1 MMFMES
7 IVMNLR
13 KRNLSLHSLG
23 QLALT
28 EPTLVLTLGV
38 IIIMSF
44 LNPYFLTL
52 NNFLNIFRQA
62 SVIGIVTCG
71 VSWMM
76 ISGSFDLSVGSIV
89 SFVGIAFLT
98 MINRG
103 MSVPAIVVIS
113 LLIGMLCGVLNGLLI
128 SWLKANP
135 MIVTLGT
142 LSIFQGFA
150 FLTSGGNYIKVPDD
164 TPFLWIANGKIGII
178 AVPTLIFFGLAILM
192 QWILTETPFGNR
204 VYAIGGN
211 ERAARLAGIKVSQYR
226 LILYIITGLCSAL
239 AAMIVTIRGGYANNQ
254 AGLGFEFNA
263 ITAAVLGGCYLFGGK
278 GSTLRGLWGAILLA
292 LLGNAMTILR
302 ISPSDQLIVQGIVL
316 ITMVSIQVYVY
327 NRSKSE

>member
-1 MMFMES
+1 MMFIES
-7 IVMNLR
+7 IIGNLK
-13 KRNLSLHSLG
+13 KRNPSLNSLG

-71 VSWMM
+71 VTWMM

-89 SFVGIAFLT
+89 SFVGIVFVT
-98 MINRG
+98 MINKG
-103 MSVPAIVVIS
+103 MNVPTIVLIS
-113 LLIGMLCGVLNGLLI
+113 LLIGSLCGVLNGILI

-150 FLTSGGNYIKVPDD
+150 FLTSGGNYIKVPDN
-164 TPFLWIANGKIGII
+164 TPFLWIANGKIGLV
-178 AVPTLIFFGLAILM
+178 AVPTLIFFILAIIM
-192 QWILTETPFGNR
+192 QWILTDTSFGNR

-211 ERAARLAGIKVSQYR
+211 ERAARLIGVKVSQYR

-239 AAMIVTIRGGYANNQ
+239 AAMIITIRGGYANNQ

-263 ITAAVLGGCYLFGGK
+263 ITAAVLGGCYMFGGK
-278 GSTLRGLWGAILLA
+278 GSTLRGLWGALLLA

-302 ISPSDQLIVQGIVL
+302 ISPSNQLIVQGIVL

-327 NRSKSE
+327 NMSKSE

>member
-1 MMFMES
+1 MTFMETIDKKS
-7 IVMNLR
+7 RGR
-13 KRNLSLHSLG
+13 KLSFSLLG
-23 QLALT
+23 EFALA

-38 IIIMSF
+38 IIAMAF

-62 SVIGIVTCG
+62 AVVGIVTCG

-89 SFVGIAFLT
+89 SFVGVAFLT

-103 MSVPAIVVIS
+103 MSVPLIVLLS
-113 LLIGMLCGVLNGLLI
+113 LLIGVGCGILNGFLI
-128 SWLKANP
+128 SRLRANP

-150 FLTSGGNYIKVPDD
+150 FLTTGGAYIKVPND
-164 TPFLWIANGKIGII
+164 TPFLWIANGKIGMI
-178 AVPTLIFFGLAILM
+178 AVPTLIFFALAVLM
-192 QWILTETPFGNR
+192 QFILTQTPFGNR

-211 ERAARLAGIKVSQYR
+211 QRAAKLAGIKVSQYSM
-226 LILYIITGLCSAL
+226 ILYVVTGVCSAI
-239 AAMIVTIRGGYANNQ
+239 AAMVVTIRGGYANNQ
-254 AGLGFEFNA
+254 AGLGFEFDA
-263 ITAAVLGGCYLFGGK
+263 ITAAVLGGCYMFGGR

-292 LLGNAMTILR
+292 LLDNAMTILR
-302 ISPSDQLIVQGIVL
+302 ISPSNQLIVQGVVL
-316 ITMVSIQVYVY
+316 VIMVSIQVYVY

>member
-1 MMFMES
+1 MISMES
-7 IVMNLR
+7 VVKYLTE
-13 KRNLSLHSLG
+13 RNLNLKSLG
-23 QLALT
+23 RLALT
-28 EPTLVLTLGV
+28 EPTLVLTLGI

-62 SVIGIVTCG
+62 SIIGIVTCG
-71 VSWMM
+71 VTWMM

-89 SFVGIAFLT
+89 SFVGIVFVT
-98 MINRG
+98 MINKR
-103 MSVPAIVVIS
+103 MNVPTIVLIS
-113 LLIGMLCGVLNGLLI
+113 LLIGGLCGVLNGILI

-150 FLTSGGNYIKVPDD
+150 FLTSGGNYITVPDN
-164 TPFLWIANGKIGII
+164 TPFLWIANGKIGLV
-178 AVPTLIFFGLAILM
+178 AVPTLIFFILAIIM
-192 QWILTETPFGNR
+192 QGILADTSFGNR

-211 ERAARLAGIKVSQYR
+211 ERAARLAGVKVSKYR
-226 LILYIITGLCSAL
+226 LILYIVTGLCSAL

-254 AGLGFEFNA
+254 AGLGFEFSA
-263 ITAAVLGGCYLFGGK
+263 ITAAVLGGCYMFGGK
-278 GSTLRGLWGAILLA
+278 GNTLRGLWGALLLA

-316 ITMVSIQVYVY
+316 LTMVSIQVYVY